1 MECEDGQGQYATCG
15 ARPDRSPGGW
25 PAGPAGPVSKSA
37 DNPFSGVN
45 AFDIAWLCKPAS
57 HSLSPTGE
65 FISKGLRVHAFGD
78 RTAIGRYRQRDLRLL
93 RD

>member
-1 MECEDGQGQYATCG
+1 MGRDNMHRICG
-15 ARPDRSPGGW
+15 AVPDRSPGGW

-37 DNPFSGVN
+37 GNPLSGVN
-45 AFDIAWLCKPAS
+45 AFDIARLSKPAS
-57 HSLSPTGE
+57 HSPAPTGE

>member
-25 PAGPAGPVSKSA
+25 AAGPAGPVSKSA
-37 DNPFSGVN
+37 DNPLSDVN

-78 RTAIGRYRQRDLRLL
+78 RTAVRIVVVMS
-93 RD
+93 